1 MSASAEKERVN
12 ASESRGKI
20 KNKDPSSCLRGSPVE
35 WTIHHECHPQHIIR
49 NTSPTR
55 SPAISAV
62 RLDKNAESA
71 LMDLDESFEVR
82 NEFRDGKVKNAS
94 YVNGTLFGITLFILL
109 LVYN

>member
-1 MSASAEKERVN
+1 M
-12 ASESRGKI
+12 
-20 KNKDPSSCLRGSPVE
+20 
-35 WTIHHECHPQHIIR
+35 
-49 NTSPTR
+49 
-55 SPAISAV
+55 V